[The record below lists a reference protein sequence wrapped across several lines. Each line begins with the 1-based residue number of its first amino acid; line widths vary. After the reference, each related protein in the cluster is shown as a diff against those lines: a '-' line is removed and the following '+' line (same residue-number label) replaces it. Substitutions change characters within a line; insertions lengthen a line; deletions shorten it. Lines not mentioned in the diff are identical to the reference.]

1 MGIFGQLIH
10 IDPARKLVVVISSA
24 WATAESGAHA
34 PVRNAL
40 IDAIATAADKA
51 S

>member
-1 MGIFGQLIH
+1 MIH
-10 IDPARKLVVVISSA
+10 IDPARKLVVVINSA

-34 PVRNAL
+34 PVRKAL
-40 IDAIATAADKA
+40 IDAISAAADKA